1 MKLHYHPVSM
11 TSRPL
16 MFFLADNGV
25 DCDMEVVDLMTG
37 AHHQPPFVEINP
49 NKLVPVLEDDG
60 FVLTESS
67 AIFKYI
73 ADKKEMTKLYPR
85 DLKAR
90 ARVNERMDWFNTQ
103 FYREYGYHLV
113 YPQIFDHH
121 KRPDEGSQ
129 KVTLE
134 WGKERAAEALSVL
147 NDHILG
153 DDDYVCGSEP
163 TIADY
168 FGVGLI
174 TAGEHIKVDFSK
186 YPKVEAWIGRMK
198 NKSDAWAKT
207 HEVHEG
213 FRQSLADKEFVTI

>member
-1 MKLHYHPVSM
+1 MKLYYHPVSM

-16 MFFLADNGV
+16 MFFIEDNAI
-25 DCDMEVVDLMTG
+25 DCELEVVDLMKG
-37 AHHQPPFVEINP
+37 AHHQPDFVKLNP
-49 NKLVPVLEDDG
+49 NRLVPVLDDDG
-60 FVLTESS
+60 FILTEGS

-73 ADKKEMTKLYPR
+73 ADKLEMTKLYPR
-85 DLKAR
+85 ELKAR

-113 YPQIFDHH
+113 YPQIFPHH
-121 KRPDEGSQ
+121 KRPDEQSQ

-134 WGKERAAEALSVL
+134 WGKERASAALSVL
-147 NDHILG
+147 NDDLLG
-153 DDDYVCGSEP
+153 EQPYLCGAEP

-168 FGVGLI
+168 WGVGLV

-186 YPKVEAWIGRMK
+186 YPNVKRWIERMK
-198 NKSDAWAKT
+198 GKSDAWKKT

-213 FRQSLADKEFVTI
+213 FRASLAAQEFVTI

>member
-16 MFFLADNGV
+16 MFFLEDNGI

-37 AHHQPPFVEINP
+37 AHMKAPFTDINP
-49 NKLVPVLEDDG
+49 NKLVPVLEDGD

-73 ADKKEMTKLYPR
+73 ADKQGLESLYPK

-121 KRPDEGSQ
+121 KRPDETSQ

-134 WGKERAAEALSVL
+134 WGKERAAQSLQVL

-153 DDDYVCGSEP
+153 DNPYVCGSEP

-174 TAGEHIKVDFSK
+174 TAGEHIKVDFGK
-186 YPKVEAWIGRMK
+186 YPKVQAWIERMK
-198 NKSDAWAKT
+198 GKSDAWAKT
-207 HEVHEG
+207 HDVHEG
-213 FRQSLADKEFVTI
+213 FRASLAEKSFVTI

>member
-11 TSRPL
+11 TSRPV
-16 MFFLADNGV
+16 MFFIADNDLDV
-25 DCDMEVVDLMTG
+25 EMNVVDLMTG
-37 AHHQPPFVEINP
+37 EHHQAPFVNLNP

-60 FVLTESS
+60 FVLTESA
-67 AIFKYI
+67 AILKYL
-73 ADKKEMTKLYPR
+73 AEKNGLQSLYPK
-85 DLKAR
+85 DLQAR

-121 KRPDEGSQ
+121 KRQNDAAQ
-129 KVTLE
+129 QHTLQ
-134 WGKERAAEALSVL
+134 WGAERAKAALQVL
-147 NDHILG
+147 DEHILG
-153 DDDYVCGSEP
+153 DNAFVCGDTP

-168 FGVGLI
+168 FGAGLV

-186 YPKVEAWIGRMK
+186 FPNVQRWIGALKDRP
-198 NKSDAWAKT
+198 AWART

-213 FRQSLADKEFVTI
+213 FKASLADRDFVTI